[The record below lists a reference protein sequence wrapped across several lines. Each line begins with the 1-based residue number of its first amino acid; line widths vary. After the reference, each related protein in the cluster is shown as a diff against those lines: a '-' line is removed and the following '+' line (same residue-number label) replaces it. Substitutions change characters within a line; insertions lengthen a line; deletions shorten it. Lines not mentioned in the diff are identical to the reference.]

1 MSLHVQRED
10 STAIIEVRGQLVVSN
25 WRELR
30 QTVLETLEAGA
41 RNVLIDFQQT
51 SYIDSSGVSV
61 LVHVSN
67 KIREKGGQLRLA
79 NLNEDLQRLFE
90 LTRLDSVFQIADSR
104 KAALASF

>member
-10 STAIIEVRGQLVVSN
+10 SAVILEVRGQLVVSN

-41 RNVLIDFQQT
+41 RNILVDFEQT

-61 LVHVSN
+61 LVHISN

-79 NLNEDLQRLFE
+79 NLNEDLKRLFE